1 MNEWK
6 VLITPEAKQDIRD
19 IYLYIADMLSEPD
32 IAKGQIQRILN
43 VIYSLNNMPLRFS
56 LYKKEPWRSRG
67 LRSVPADNYVIF
79 YLPNEKSHE
88 VVIFRVLYV
97 GRNADE
103 LLPKK

>member
-1 MNEWK
+1 M
-6 VLITPEAKQDIRD
+6 
-19 IYLYIADMLSEPD
+19 
-32 IAKGQIQRILN
+32 
-43 VIYSLNNMPLRFS
+43 RFS

-79 YLPNEKSHE
+79 YLPNEKAHE